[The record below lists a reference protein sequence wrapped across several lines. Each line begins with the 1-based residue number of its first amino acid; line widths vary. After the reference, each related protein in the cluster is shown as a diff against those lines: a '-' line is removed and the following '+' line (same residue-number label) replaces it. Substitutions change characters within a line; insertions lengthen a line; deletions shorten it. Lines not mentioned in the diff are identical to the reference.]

1 MTTASMKSSDA
12 PVIVEGLFSFELGGS
27 ERVGADIAL
36 ECVRRGYRVL
46 CFAFYGSDGPVR
58 RELEAGGV
66 ECLDHNY
73 LSRTRF
79 VRRFTYRR
87 ALFRFLRSY
96 KAHAIHIH
104 HCTSLILG
112 ALPARWAG
120 VHRIVMTEHS
130 LMELRAWPSYR
141 RQSRRYCR
149 FVDAVTVIHPSLEG
163 FFRSELRVP
172 AERLHYIPNGVR
184 LQRRDPTERSRI
196 RRELGVADD
205 EFLWIYAGRMAR
217 IKDLSTLI
225 QAFAAARSKA
235 LQSFKLALIG
245 DGDQREGLEQL
256 CHSLNLGS
264 AVSFLGA
271 RTDVPRL
278 VQAADGFALSSLS
291 EGLPMVLLEAMAAH
305 VPCVAT
311 AVGGIPEL
319 FAGNAGLLVA
329 PGDPMLLSRS
339 LLELASDPILRQ
351 QISEAGF
358 AKVAATNDLDRV
370 VDQYLELFGLP
381 HRWPRQG

>member
-1 MTTASMKSSDA
+1 MTARNREPPGA
-12 PVIVEGLFSFELGGS
+12 PVLVEGLFSFELGGS
-27 ERVGADIAL
+27 ERVGADVAL

-46 CFAFYGSDGPVR
+46 SFAFYGSDGPVR

-66 ECLDHNY
+66 ECHDLNY

-79 VRRFTYRR
+79 IRRFTYQH
-87 ALFRFLRSY
+87 ALFRFLRSC

-120 VHRIVMTEHS
+120 VQRIVMTEHS
-130 LMELRAWPSYR
+130 LMELREMPSYR
-141 RQSRRYCR
+141 RQSRRFCR
-149 FVDAVTVIHPSLEG
+149 YADAVTVIHPSLEG

-172 AERLHYIPNGVR
+172 AERLHYVPNGVR
-184 LQRRDPTERSRI
+184 LQPIDLAGRSGI
-196 RRELGVADD
+196 RHDLGVADD
-205 EFLWIYAGRMAR
+205 EFLWMYAGRMAR
-217 IKDLSTLI
+217 IKDLPTLI
-225 QAFAAARSKA
+225 QAFAKARSKA
-235 LQSFKLALIG
+235 LKRFKLILIG
-245 DGDQREGLEQL
+245 DGDEREALERL

-271 RTDVPRL
+271 RTNVPRL
-278 VQAADGFALSSLS
+278 IQAADGFALSSLS

-329 PGDPMLLSRS
+329 PGDPMLLSGS
-339 LLELASDPILRQ
+339 LLELASDPIRRQ

-381 HRWPRQG
+381 HRWPR